1 MMAEADV
8 LDLPNPEACV
18 ICLDRLAEKAVA
30 LPCKHDQ
37 FDFGCLGTW
46 LNQQQVCPLCKG
58 SVTGVKYDL
67 GEDDGG
73 TIFTLPPPEAQSS
86 SQGTAYYQPYP
97 SRDGADYRSVSNRRG
112 LNARNVSR
120 ARVSRGGYVRVPDER
135 ADPVISFRRE
145 VYRAQRYSLHVGSNR
160 ISRYQNVTPSSFTTN
175 AALVSRAKAWIRREL
190 LAFDF
195 LNPRS
200 VSYGRSDRRASNAEF
215 LLEYIISIL
224 KSIDLRGSQGQAE
237 ALLKD
242 FLGEA
247 NAKLFLHELEAFLR
261 SPYERVEDWD
271 AHVQYRQ
278 SDTID
283 SMDPQPNKPPA

>member
-1 MMAEADV
+1 MAEADL

-18 ICLDRLAEKAVA
+18 ICLDRLAERAVA

-58 SVTGVKYDL
+58 SVTAVKYDL
-67 GEDDGG
+67 GKVDGG
-73 TIFTLPPPEAQSS
+73 TIFTLPPPESQSS
-86 SQGTAYYQPYP
+86 SQDSRHYRPYP
-97 SRDGADYRSVSNRRG
+97 SRNGAGYRSGSDYRGFDARGVNRT
-112 LNARNVSR
+112 
-120 ARVSRGGYVRVPDER
+120 RVSRGGYVRVPDER
-135 ADPVISFRRE
+135 ADPAIAFRRE
-145 VYRAQRYSLHVGSNR
+145 VYRAQKYSLRVGSNR
-160 ISRYQNVTPSSFTTN
+160 ISRHQNVTPSSFTTN
-175 AALVSRAKAWIRREL
+175 PALVSRAKTWIRREL

-195 LNPRS
+195 LNPTS

-224 KSIDLRGSQGQAE
+224 KAIDLRGSQGQAE

-271 AHVQYRQ
+271 AHVQYRE
-278 SDTID
+278 SSTTDGMD
-283 SMDPQPNKPPA
+283 SRPNKPAA